1 MTITPQPQLDRPLII
16 DTPASLKRLE
26 QALKG
31 KSRLAIDTEA
41 NSLYA
46 YQAQVCLIQIS
57 TDEQDY
63 LVDPLPLDSSDFD
76 FLGAIC
82 ADPSVEKVFHAA
94 EYDVMILRRDLG
106 FDFTHIFDTM
116 IAARVL
122 GWEQFGLGSILED
135 RYGVKVN
142 KKHQRANWGRR
153 PLADALIRYAQMDT
167 HYLLS
172 LRDEL
177 YQSLLQ
183 GDHLEEAQEM
193 FDEVCQS
200 IWNGP
205 DFDPEGYWRIHRA
218 RDLDPRALAVL
229 RELYLYREQQA
240 EDRDLPVFKIMGD
253 QTLIELAQIQ
263 PDSLMEARHTAGISE
278 IQARRYG
285 SGILDAIRRGQTA
298 DTPSRPR
305 RNGRQADD
313 ETVRR
318 YDALHLWRKECALK
332 RGVSSEVIT
341 TKDALWELAK
351 KAPRSMSDLQS
362 LEYLGPWRIKTYG
375 QEILRVIA
383 EQEHE

>member
-1 MTITPQPQLDRPLII
+1 MTTTPQSQLDRPLFI
-16 DTPASLKRLE
+16 DTPASLKTFR
-26 QALKG
+26 QALTD

-46 YQAQVCLIQIS
+46 YQAQVCLIQVS

-63 LVDPLPLDSSDFD
+63 LVDPLPFDSSDFA

-82 ADPSVEKVFHAA
+82 ADPSVEKIFHAA

-106 FDFTHIFDTM
+106 FDFSNLFDTM

-122 GWEQFGLGSILED
+122 GWEQFGLGPILED
-135 RYGVKVN
+135 RYGIKVN

-153 PLADALIRYAQMDT
+153 PLTDALIRYAQMDT
-167 HYLLS
+167 HYLLP

-177 YQSLLQ
+177 SHSLLQ

-193 FDEVCQS
+193 FDEVCQAR
-200 IWNGP
+200 WNGP

-240 EDRDLPVFKIMGD
+240 ENRDLPVFKIMSD
-253 QTLIELAQIQ
+253 QTLIDLAQAQ
-263 PDSLMEARHTAGISE
+263 PGSLKEARHAVGISE

-285 SGILDAIRRGQTA
+285 GGILDAVRRGQSAEPPT
-298 DTPSRPR
+298 RPR
-305 RNGRQADD
+305 RNGHQADD
-313 ETVRR
+313 DTLRR

-351 KAPRSMSDLQS
+351 KAPRSMSELQS
-362 LEYLGPWRIKTYG
+362 LERLGPWRIKTYG
-375 QEILRVIA
+375 REILQVIA
-383 EQEHE
+383 EQNRE